1 VLTEPETGKIGGR
14 VMKKLTHPILSSVLV
29 IAWVAFA
36 YAQNMPVL
44 TPPPTQSQQR
54 TGVRGVAD
62 PQERGF
68 VVHGVGGDMGFQFVG
83 AEPTVSGHVVKGAP
97 YSLEATVET
106 EQTLA
111 DGNRIGHHHVVLV
124 YRDSEG
130 RTRREET
137 LAALGPW
144 AASGTPPTVVTIQ
157 DPVSGVTYSLDPQ
170 TKIAIK
176 LPTGSLDPQ
185 NAIKLPTGS
194 AGTITISRGNHTSGI
209 ESGIP
214 VAPPDGPQTIMGV
227 GGMFVVQEGIAS
239 QPVRPDERSE
249 SLGKETIAGV
259 SAEGV
264 RLTTTIP
271 AEAMG
276 NERPIEITRE
286 RWFSPELQIVLRS
299 KQDDPRFGVTT
310 YEVTKLDRATPAHSL
325 FQVPRDYQI
334 RKAPEPPPP
343 PPK

>member
-1 VLTEPETGKIGGR
+1 
-14 VMKKLTHPILSSVLV
+14 MKKLTHPILSSVLV
-29 IAWVAFA
+29 IAWVQSA
-36 YAQNMPVL
+36 YAQNTPVF
-44 TPPPTQSQQR
+44 TPPPVQSQQR
-54 TGVRGVAD
+54 TGVSGVAQ
-62 PQERGF
+62 PQEPGF

-83 AEPTVSGHVVKGAP
+83 AEPTVSGQVVKGAP
-97 YSLEATVET
+97 YALEATVET

-111 DGNRIGHHHVVLV
+111 DGNRIGHHQVVRV

-157 DPVSGVTYSLDPQ
+157 DPISGVTYSLDPQ
-170 TKIAIK
+170 NKIAIK
-176 LPTGSLDPQ
+176 LPTGSAD
-185 NAIKLPTGS
+185 K
-194 AGTITISRGNHTSGI
+194 ITTSRGIHTNETGIAISG
-209 ESGIP
+209 S
-214 VAPPDGPQTIMGV
+214 PDGPQTIMGV
-227 GGMFVVQEGIAS
+227 GGMVMVQEGMAS
-239 QPVRPDERSE
+239 AVVRPDETSE

-286 RWFSPELQIVLRS
+286 RWFSPALQIVLRS
-299 KQDDPRFGVTT
+299 KQSDPRFGVTT
-310 YEVTKLDRATPAHSL
+310 YEVTNLDRTNPAHSL
-325 FQVPRDYQI
+325 FQIPRDYQI
-334 RKAPEPPPP
+334 RKAPEPPQLPAT
-343 PPK
+343 PK

>member
-1 VLTEPETGKIGGR
+1 
-14 VMKKLTHPILSSVLV
+14 MKKLTHPILSSVLV
-29 IAWVAFA
+29 MAWVAFA
-36 YAQNMPVL
+36 HAQDVPVL
-44 TPPPTQSQQR
+44 TPPPVQSQQR
-54 TGVRGVAD
+54 AGVRGVAQ
-62 PQERGF
+62 PQEPGV
-68 VVHGVGGDMGFQFVG
+68 VVHGVGGEMGFQFVA
-83 AEPTVSGHVVKGAP
+83 AEPTVSGQVVKGVP

-111 DGNRIGHHHVVLV
+111 DGNRIGHHQVVRV

-157 DPVSGVTYSLDPQ
+157 DPVSGLTYSLDPQ
-170 TKIAIK
+170 NKIAIK

-194 AGTITISRGNHTSGI
+194 AGTIKISKGNHTSGI
-209 ESGIP
+209 ESGISSS
-214 VAPPDGPQTIMGV
+214 PDGPQTMMGV

-310 YEVTKLDRATPAHSL
+310 YEVTKLDRANPAYSL

-334 RKAPEPPPP
+334 RKAPEPPRPP
-343 PPK
+343 APPK